1 MNEFTSSA
9 RVDGDWWLVQCD
21 QVPQAV
27 SQVESL
33 EEAEP
38 VQRDAIAFVT
48 GLNVRE
54 IEVLVR
60 PVELPGG

>member
-9 RVDGDWWLVQCD
+9 RVDGAWWVVQCD

-38 VQRDAIAFVT
+38 ILRDAIAFVT
-48 GLNVRE
+48 GLSVRD
-54 IEVLVR
+54 IEVVVR
-60 PVELPGG
+60 PVDA

>member
-1 MNEFTSSA
+1 MNAFTSSA
-9 RVDGDWWLVQCD
+9 RVDGAWWVVQCD

-38 VQRDAIAFVT
+38 IQRDAIAFVT
-48 GLNVRE
+48 GLSVHD
-54 IEVLVR
+54 IEVVVR
-60 PVELPGG
+60 PVDA